1 MATDAV
7 SRYDMYIVME
17 ACIENE
23 TTARAVDVFLD
34 RLPRSLWLDAFCE
47 LCDLAVD

>member
-1 MATDAV
+1 MSTDAV
-7 SRYDMYIVME
+7 SRYDFYIVVE

-23 TTARAVDVFLD
+23 TTARAVDAFLD
-34 RLPRSLWLDAFCE
+34 RLPRGLWMDTFCE